1 MGRMISRRLFALPV
15 AVALL
20 LAGCSSADSADP
32 AAGTTAGSRTTGSPE
47 ASALLDD
54 FDLGG
59 MDTRQVIDHLDRLGG
74 ADRPAGLMASIR
86 PDVVVVSDGT
96 REVTLPMPADE
107 VYVSMAPYVD
117 QTHDCFFH
125 SLTTCQGELV
135 DEEVDI
141 LVRDDDGDVLIE
153 ETATTYANG
162 FVGVWLPRD
171 MTGTVALTVDGLS
184 VEAPVS
190 TTADSATCLTSLRL
204 A

>member
-1 MGRMISRRLFALPV
+1 MISRRLFAVPV
-15 AVALL
+15 VVALL
-20 LAGCSSADSADP
+20 LAGCSSDDSADP
-32 AAGTTAGSRTTGSPE
+32 AAGSTAGSGTTGSAE
-47 ASALLDD
+47 TSALLED

-74 ADRPAGLMASIR
+74 ADRPADLMASIR
-86 PDVVVVSDGT
+86 PDMVLVSDGT

-135 DEEVDI
+135 NTDVDI
-141 LVRDDDGDVLIE
+141 LVRDDQGEVVLE
-153 ETATTYANG
+153 ETTTTYANG

-171 MTGTVALTVDGLS
+171 LTGTVVLTVDGRS
-184 VEAPVS
+184 VEAPLS
-190 TTADSATCLTSLRL
+190 TTADSATCLTGLQL

>member
-1 MGRMISRRLFALPV
+1 MISRRLFAVPV
-15 AVALL
+15 VVALL
-20 LAGCSSADSADP
+20 LAGCSSDDSADP
-32 AAGTTAGSRTTGSPE
+32 AAGTTAGSGTTGWAE
-47 ASALLDD
+47 TAALLED

-74 ADRPAGLMASIR
+74 ADRPADLMASVR
-86 PDVVVVSDGT
+86 PDVVLVSDGT

-135 DEEVDI
+135 GAEVDI
-141 LVRDDDGDVLIE
+141 LVRDDDGDVVVE

-171 MTGTVALTVDGLS
+171 MTGTVVLTVDGRS

-190 TTADSATCLTSLRL
+190 TTADSATCLTELRL